1 MKLFSSSLCF
11 GLLALSSVMNI
22 LKSVCG
28 QPHLSSGHELFPGK
42 EYTTQKKLLLGLLTR
57 NPGLQKSSHAGV
69 DLPSKLEELRQLKK
83 LREWFME
90 AKNAEMSNALDNLSS
105 SHPNKR
111 ACFWKY
117 CV

>member
-1 MKLFSSSLCF
+1 MKFFSTSLCF
-11 GLLALSSVMNI
+11 GLLALLSVMN
-22 LKSVCG
+22 LLHSVRG
-28 QPHLSSGHELFPGK
+28 RPHLSSGHELFPA
-42 EYTTQKKLLLGLLTR
+42 EEHTTQEKLRLGLLTR
-57 NPGLQKSSHAGV
+57 NPGFQRPAHAGV

-90 AKNAEMSNALDNLSS
+90 AKSAELSNALDKLSS